1 MLHRLRGMDL
11 PKTGLRKHG
20 SRAAAR
26 VDARR
31 WLIELESTERLDEIW
46 PQFEAWLD
54 EHPDNYEMYLRV
66 ERARRTMDRLGR
78 YCPTEGSAEAER
90 LLSFIRSWAVRRRGR
105 AARLLWATIGVFFLA
120 VITITVA
127 YL

>member
-1 MLHRLRGMDL
+1 MDL
-11 PKTGLRKHG
+11 PRTGQGKHG

-26 VDARR
+26 VHARR

-54 EHPDNYEMYLRV
+54 EHPDNHEMYLRA

-78 YCPTEGSAEAER
+78 YCPPEGSAEAER
-90 LLSFIRSWAVRRRGR
+90 LLSVIRTWAVRRRAR
-105 AARLLWATIGVFFLA
+105 TAPLFWAAIGVFFVA
-120 VITITVA
+120 VITVTIA
-127 YL
+127 CL